1 MKEQYITQLSNKD
14 QNETYNNLPI
24 LFNKKSKKINIIKP
38 LTYIESDT
46 GNTRHFT
53 PAAQEWFNSIYSF
66 NPNYIK
72 SLPIAD
78 IGLMKLLKAYFSSE
92 LKKNLPKT
100 KRLAIRWRRHSTKKI
115 FVGRGEIK
123 HSNNKAIIT
132 FYVHNAERLFL
143 DRAIVLMTRLLY
155 SPARP
160 LRKYTHTNIHKQV
173 KITYNRALSFKEF
186 WHIIAKPYYYKKWCT
201 KNFVQ
206 KIDNIN
212 LVLSNI
218 NMQYHI
224 LNKMVRMNLITI
236 EDKNKTFIDLCD
248 GIKSFLPN
256 PQFNEIIP
264 LYENSYITHMS
275 NFKTQLLLNI
285 NKFRYGFINKLI
297 KLVEKIYAK
306 KVEFN
311 IVKLKKLHLNSDLFA
326 QTVALKLR
334 NRNNRLYKVLK
345 SSLYKVKLP
354 KIDRVSEIYH
364 HINKDDILVNN
375 IRNDNISSMFKN
387 HSNDPLNILLLNTF
401 TDVEDIKIKGIKTTY
416 LQNKISLQNYVL
428 KYLKH
433 LNMRGIRIEAKGRAT
448 RRLTAARSVFK
459 MKWKGGLKNIDS
471 SFKGLSAILLR
482 GHVKS
487 NVQHTYIGTKN
498 RNGAIGIKGWVSSK

>member
-1 MKEQYITQLSNKD
+1 MKKQDKELSNND
-14 QNETYNNLPI
+14 RNEIYTNLPI
-24 LFNKKSKKINIIKP
+24 LFNKKNKKVSIIKP
-38 LTYIESDT
+38 LTLIESDT
-46 GNTRHFT
+46 GNARHFT

-66 NPNYIK
+66 NPNYTK

-92 LKKNLPKT
+92 LKKSLPKT

-123 HSNNKAIIT
+123 HSNSKAIIT

-160 LRKYTHTNIHKQV
+160 LRRYTHTNIHKQV
-173 KITYNRALSFKEF
+173 KIAYNRALSFKEF

-201 KNFVQ
+201 KIFVQ
-206 KIDNIN
+206 KIDIIN

-218 NMQYHI
+218 NMQYYI
-224 LNKMVRMNLITI
+224 LNRMARMNLITV
-236 EDKNKTFIDLCD
+236 ENKNKTFIRLCD
-248 GIKSFLPN
+248 SIKYFLPN
-256 PQFNEIIP
+256 PQFNEIMS
-264 LYENSYITHMS
+264 LYEDSYVTHLS

-297 KLVEKIYAK
+297 ELIEKIYAK

-311 IVKLKKLHLNSDLFA
+311 IVKLKKLHFNSDLFTQA
-326 QTVALKLR
+326 VALKLK

-354 KIDRVSEIYH
+354 KIDKVGEMYH
-364 HINKDDILVNN
+364 YINKDDILVNI
-375 IRNDNISSMFKN
+375 IRNNNISSMFKN
-387 HSNDPLNILLLNTF
+387 NNNNNDPLNILLLNIF
-401 TDVEDIKIKGIKTTY
+401 TDADNIEIKDIKTS

-433 LNMRGIRIEAKGRAT
+433 LNIRGIRIEAKGRAT

-471 SFKGLSAILLR
+471 SFKGLSTILLR

-487 NVQHTYIGTKN
+487 NIQHTYIGTKN
-498 RNGAIGIKGWVSSK
+498 RNGAIGVKGWVSSK

>member
-1 MKEQYITQLSNKD
+1 MKEQYNTQLSKDNK
-14 QNETYNNLPI
+14 NETYNNLPI
-24 LFNKKSKKINIIKP
+24 LFTKKSKKTNIIKP
-38 LTYIESDT
+38 LTHIESDT

-72 SLPIAD
+72 TLPIAD

-92 LKKNLPKT
+92 LKKSLPKT
-100 KRLAIRWRRHSTKKI
+100 KRLATRWRRHSTKKI
-115 FVGRGEIK
+115 FVGKGEIK
-123 HSNNKAIIT
+123 HSNSKAIIT

-186 WHIIAKPYYYKKWCT
+186 WHIIAKPFYYKKWCT
-201 KNFVQ
+201 KLLVQ
-206 KIDNIN
+206 KIDVIN

-218 NMQYHI
+218 NMQYDI
-224 LNKMVRMNLITI
+224 LNRMAKMNLITV
-236 EDKNKTFIDLCD
+236 EDKNKTFIKLCD
-248 GIKSFLPN
+248 GFKSFLPD
-256 PQFNEIIP
+256 PKFNEIMS
-264 LYENSYITHMS
+264 LYEDSYITHLN
-275 NFKTQLLLNI
+275 NFKTQLLLNA
-285 NKFRYGFINKLI
+285 NKFRYGFINKLME
-297 KLVEKIYAK
+297 LVEKIYAK

-311 IVKLKKLHLNSDLFA
+311 IVKLKKLHLNSDLFTQA
-326 QTVALKLR
+326 VALKLR

-354 KIDRVSEIYH
+354 RIDRVSEIYH
-364 HINKDDILVNN
+364 HINKDDILVNI
-375 IRNDNISSMFKN
+375 IRNDNISSMFTN
-387 HSNDPLNILLLNTF
+387 NNNDPLNTLLLNTF
-401 TDVEDIKIKGIKTTY
+401 TDGENIKIKSIKSTP

-471 SFKGLSAILLR
+471 SFKGLSTILLR

-498 RNGAIGIKGWVSSK
+498 RNGAIGVKGWVSSK